1 MVETDTE
8 NRKNNYIVIYD
19 FLSEKKSDEYKSSFN
34 KLYPKGVTHGKW
46 AEDAVGE
53 FATCSQTWL
62 GNNSTFFCSHYLA
75 NSKEDVEKQ
84 VQSWG
89 TDKYASF
96 FVVEVERFTS
106 SLKPKDEIINLDK
119 WYENNK

>member
-1 MVETDTE
+1 M
-8 NRKNNYIVIYD
+8 I
-19 FLSEKKSDEYKSSFN
+19 FSEKKSDEYKSSFN

-106 SLKPKDEIINLDK
+106 SLKPKDEIVNLDK

>member
-1 MVETDTE
+1 MVETNTE

-19 FLSEKKSDEYKSSFN
+19 FLSEKKSDEYKSSFT

-53 FATCSQTWL
+53 FATCFQTWL
-62 GNNSTFFCSHYLA
+62 GNDSSFFCSHYLA
-75 NSKEDVEKQ
+75 NSKENVEKQ

-96 FVVEVERFTS
+96 FVVEVDRFTS
-106 SLKPKDEIINLDK
+106 GLKPKHEKIKLSS
-119 WYENNK
+119 WYKAN

>member
-1 MVETDTE
+1 MMSNDSK
-8 NRKNNYIVIYD
+8 NRKNNYFVIYD
-19 FLSEKKSDEYKSSFN
+19 FLSTKLSDEYKETFK

-46 AEDAVGE
+46 AEDSVGE
-53 FATCSQTWL
+53 FATCFQTWL
-62 GNNSTFFCSHYLA
+62 GNDSSFFCSHYLA
-75 NSKEDVEKQ
+75 KSKEDVEKQ

-106 SLKPKDEIINLDK
+106 SLKPKNEMVDLDN
-119 WYENNK
+119 WYNDKK

>member
-1 MVETDTE
+1 MVETNTE

-84 VQSWG
+84 VQSL
-89 TDKYASF
+89 
-96 FVVEVERFTS
+96 
-106 SLKPKDEIINLDK
+106 SLIHI
-119 WYENNK
+119 

>member
-1 MVETDTE
+1 MVETNTE

-46 AEDAVGE
+46 AEDAVGK

-62 GNNSTFFCSHYLA
+62 GNNSTFFVL
-75 NSKEDVEKQ
+75 
-84 VQSWG
+84 
-89 TDKYASF
+89 
-96 FVVEVERFTS
+96 
-106 SLKPKDEIINLDK
+106 II
-119 WYENNK
+119 